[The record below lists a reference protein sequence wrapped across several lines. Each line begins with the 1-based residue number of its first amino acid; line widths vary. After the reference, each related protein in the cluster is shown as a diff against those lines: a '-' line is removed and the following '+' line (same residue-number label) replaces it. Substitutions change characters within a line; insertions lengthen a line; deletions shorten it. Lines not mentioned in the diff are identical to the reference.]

1 MKNMTIEAI
10 AEACNGTIHNIGK
23 NEDKITVC
31 ATSVVIDSRKVTRD
45 GIFIAT
51 VGARVDGH
59 DFIRQIF
66 EKGALAAVCEKLPQD
81 IDDGGYGV
89 CILVE
94 DSFVA
99 LKKIAAYYRQQLDC
113 KVIGITGSVG
123 KTSTKEIIASVV
135 SKRYVTHKTQGNFNN
150 EVGVPLTVLECRE
163 DTEVLVLEMGI
174 NQADIKAILPNED
187 KVILLSGNRIILLKD
202 SGEQTDSCSTE
213 ID

>member
-1 MKNMTIEAI
+1 M
-10 AEACNGTIHNIGK
+10 
-23 NEDKITVC
+23 
-31 ATSVVIDSRKVTRD
+31 
-45 GIFIAT
+45 
-51 VGARVDGH
+51 
-59 DFIRQIF
+59 
-66 EKGALAAVCEKLPQD
+66 AAVCEKLPQD

-123 KTSTKEIIASVV
+123 KTSTNEIIASVG
-135 SKRYVTHKTQGNFNN
+135 SKLYVTHKTQGNFNN

-174 NQADIKAILPNED
+174 NHFGEMDRLSKIGRPD
-187 KVILLSGNRIILLKD
+187 VMVITNI
-202 SGEQTDSCSTE
+202 GECHLEFLGDRDGVLRAKTE
-213 ID
+213 CFNNMNPD

>member
-10 AEACNGTIHNIGK
+10 AKACNGTIHNIEK
-23 NEDKITVC
+23 NEDSMLRS
-31 ATSVVIDSRKVTRD
+31 ATSVVIDSRKVTND

-66 EKGALAAVCEKLPQD
+66 EKGALAAVCEKLPKD
-81 IDDGGYGV
+81 MDDSGYGV

-99 LKKIAAYYRQQLDC
+99 LKQIAAYYRQQLDC

-135 SKRYVTHKTQGNFNN
+135 SKQYVTHKTQGNFNN
-150 EVGVPLTVLECRE
+150 EVGVPLTILECRE
-163 DTEVLVLEMGI
+163 ETEVNQIPTLTVSGSVLPPSI
-174 NQADIKAILPNED
+174 TFCVPVK
-187 KVILLSGNRIILLKD
+187 
-202 SGEQTDSCSTE
+202 
-213 ID
+213 